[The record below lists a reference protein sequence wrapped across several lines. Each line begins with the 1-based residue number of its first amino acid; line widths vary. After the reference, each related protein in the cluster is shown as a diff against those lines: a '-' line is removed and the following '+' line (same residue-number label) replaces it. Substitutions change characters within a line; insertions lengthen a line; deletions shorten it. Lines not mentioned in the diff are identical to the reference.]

1 MHNNIEIVLFSNKFS
16 HVIISKKRKEKMF
29 NEEQDYLINNDQFL
43 NRITISR
50 LIKII
55 HHHPNDVVKIFSLLK
70 RCKAITTFKVLDF
83 SIKKK
88 IIQGLSS
95 IKKMELLNNLPVD
108 DRVDFLENL
117 PKNILK
123 DLIKYLNPEE
133 KYKTLESLGYPKNS
147 IGRLMI
153 PYYIAVQETWRVQ
166 DVLDYIRK
174 EVKNSDVIEIV
185 YIVNQKGKLI
195 DDIKIREFLL
205 VDPKTR
211 VSELLIDGRYTE
223 FLNITDTE
231 EKANRM
237 FSMSNRISLPVI
249 DDKNFLLGIVT
260 IDDILW
266 VLNENYREDFQK
278 IGGMEAL
285 NQSYLNVPLY
295 QLIKK
300 RAGWLILLFIGEML
314 TTTVMQQFS
323 SVIEKAVVLALFIP
337 LVVSSGGNSGSQAA
351 SLIIQAMS
359 LGEVKI
365 KDWWIVM
372 RREIICGFFL
382 GSILG
387 LTGFIRIVAWHKI
400 NLFNYG
406 SHWILVGITVFLSLI
421 GVVLWGTLSGSM
433 LPFIIKKLRGDPASS
448 SAPFVAT
455 LVDVVGLI
463 IYFSISCLLL
473 HGTLL

>member
-1 MHNNIEIVLFSNKFS
+1 
-16 HVIISKKRKEKMF
+16 MF
-29 NEEQDYLINNDQFL
+29 NEDQDYLNNDKFL
-43 NRITISR
+43 NNQTIDR

-55 HHHPNDVVKIFSLLK
+55 HNNPNDVIKIFSLLK
-70 RCKAITTFKVLDF
+70 SYKAISIFRVLDF
-83 SIKKK
+83 STKKK
-88 IIQGLSS
+88 IIKGLPS
-95 IKKMELLNNLPVD
+95 IKKMELLNNLSVD
-108 DRVDFLENL
+108 DRIDFLEKMPENL
-117 PKNILK
+117 LK
-123 DLIKYLNPEE
+123 DLIKYLNTED
-133 KYKTLESLGYPKNS
+133 KCKTLTYLGYPKNS
-147 IGRLMI
+147 VGRFMI
-153 PYYIAVQETWRVQ
+153 PYYIAVQETWSVQ
-166 DVLDYIRK
+166 EVLDYIRQ

-185 YIVNQKGKLI
+185 YVVDKKGKLI
-195 DDIKIREFLL
+195 YDIKIREFLL
-205 VDPKTR
+205 VDPNTK
-211 VSELLIDGRYTE
+211 VSDIINDQYTDT
-223 FLNITDTE
+223 LNITDTE
-231 EKANRM
+231 EKATKI

-249 DDKNFLLGIVT
+249 DDQNFLLGIVT
-260 IDDILW
+260 VDDILW

-295 QLIKK
+295 KLIKK

-314 TTTVMQQFS
+314 TTTVMQKFS

-351 SLIIQAMS
+351 SLIIQAMA

-382 GSILG
+382 GGILG
-387 LTGFIRIVAWHKI
+387 FTGFIRVVAWHKI

-406 SHWILVGITVFLSLI
+406 THWLLVGLTVFFSLI

-463 IYFSISCLLL
+463 IYFSISYLLL
-473 HGTLL
+473 NGALL

>member
-1 MHNNIEIVLFSNKFS
+1 
-16 HVIISKKRKEKMF
+16 MF

>member
-1 MHNNIEIVLFSNKFS
+1 
-16 HVIISKKRKEKMF
+16 MF
-29 NEEQDYLINNDQFL
+29 NEDQNYLINDKFL
-43 NRITISR
+43 NSQTINR
-50 LIKII
+50 LIQII
-55 HHHPNDVVKIFSLLK
+55 HHYPNDVVEIFSLLK
-70 RCKAITTFKVLDF
+70 LCKAISIFRVLDL
-83 SIKKK
+83 SVKKK
-88 IIQGLSS
+88 IIKGLSS
-95 IKKMELLNNLPVD
+95 IKKMELLNNLSVD
-108 DRVDFLENL
+108 DRVHFLENL

-123 DLIKYLNPEE
+123 DLIKYLNTKE
-133 KYKTLESLGYPKNS
+133 KYETLISLGYPKNS
-147 IGRLMI
+147 VGRLMI
-153 PYYIAVQETWRVQ
+153 PYYIAVQENWRVQ
-166 DVLDYIRK
+166 EVLDYIRK

-185 YIVNQKGKLI
+185 YIVDQEGKLI
-195 DDIKIREFLL
+195 NDIKIREFLL
-205 VDPKTR
+205 VDLNTK
-211 VSELLIDGRYTE
+211 VSDLISNKYTE
-223 FLNITDTE
+223 ALKVTDTE
-231 EKANRM
+231 EEANKI
-237 FSMSNRISLPVI
+237 FSINNRISLPVI
-249 DDKNFLLGIVT
+249 DDQNFLLGIVT
-260 IDDILW
+260 MDDILW
-266 VLNENYREDFQK
+266 VLNQNYREDFQK

-295 QLIKK
+295 KLIRK
-300 RAGWLILLFIGEML
+300 RAGWLIVLFIGEML
-314 TTTVMQQFS
+314 TTTVMQKFS
-323 SVIEKAVVLALFIP
+323 SVLEKAVVLALFIP

-382 GSILG
+382 GGVLG

-406 SHWILVGITVFLSLI
+406 SHWMLVGLTVFFSLI

-433 LPFIIKKLRGDPASS
+433 LPFIIKKFRGDPASS

-463 IYFSISCLLL
+463 IYFSISYLLL

>member
-1 MHNNIEIVLFSNKFS
+1 
-16 HVIISKKRKEKMF
+16 MF
-29 NEEQDYLINNDQFL
+29 NEDQDYLNNGKFL
-43 NRITISR
+43 NNQTVSR

-55 HHHPNDVVKIFSLLK
+55 HHNPNDVIKIFSLLK
-70 RCKAITTFKVLDF
+70 LCKAISIFRVLDLP
-83 SIKKK
+83 IKKK
-88 IIQGLSS
+88 IIKGLPS
-95 IKKMELLNNLPVD
+95 IKKMELLNNLSVD
-108 DRVDFLENL
+108 DRVSFFKKI
-117 PKNILK
+117 PKRILK
-123 DLIKYLNPEE
+123 DLIKYLNSEE
-133 KYKTLESLGYPKNS
+133 KCKTLVSLGYPENS
-147 IGRLMI
+147 VGRLII
-153 PYYIAVQETWRVQ
+153 PYYLAVQKTWSVQ
-166 DVLDYIRK
+166 EVLDYIRK
-174 EVKNSDVIEIV
+174 EVKNSDVIEII
-185 YIVNQKGKLI
+185 YIVDQKGKLI

-205 VDPKTR
+205 VDPNTK
-211 VSELLIDGRYTE
+211 VYDLINSDKKNTAT
-223 FLNITDTE
+223 LNITNTE
-231 EKANRM
+231 EEASKI
-237 FSMSNRISLPVI
+237 FSLSNRVSLPVI

-260 IDDILW
+260 VDDILW

-278 IGGMEAL
+278 IGGMEVL
-285 NQSYLNVPLY
+285 DQSYLNVPLY
-295 QLIKK
+295 KLIKK

-314 TTTVMQQFS
+314 TTTVMQEFS

-351 SLIIQAMS
+351 SLIIQAMA

-387 LTGFIRIVAWHKI
+387 LTGFIRVVAWHKI

-406 SHWILVGITVFLSLI
+406 THWILVGFTVFLSLI

-463 IYFSISCLLL
+463 IYFSMSYLLL